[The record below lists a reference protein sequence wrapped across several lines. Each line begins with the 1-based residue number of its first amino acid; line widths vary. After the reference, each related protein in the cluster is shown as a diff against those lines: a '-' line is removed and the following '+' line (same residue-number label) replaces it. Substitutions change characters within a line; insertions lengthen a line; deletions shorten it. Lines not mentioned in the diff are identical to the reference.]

1 MSDERSEHGR
11 RSNAWRY
18 GEGTMWGQ
26 TEVWVTGGGDVIP
39 VEELIPSGCSSLG
52 SAPRFPPVPRGRAVP
67 GSCRPSTIEGAI
79 GSVRAFVGG
88 HSDARS
94 T

>member
-39 VEELIPSGCSSLG
+39 VEELEPSHLANIVRRIEQGNNADL
-52 SAPRFPPVPRGRAVP
+52 
-67 GSCRPSTIEGAI
+67 IEGTPLMRRLRQLQD
-79 GSVRAFVGG
+79 GK
-88 HSDARS
+88 
-94 T
+94 

>member
-39 VEELIPSGCSSLG
+39 VEELEPSHLANIVRRIEQGNN
-52 SAPRFPPVPRGRAVP
+52 ADI
-67 GSCRPSTIEGAI
+67 IEGTPLMRRLRQLQD
-79 GSVRAFVGG
+79 GK
-88 HSDARS
+88 
-94 T
+94 